1 MARMHSRKLG
11 KAGSTKPSKKIIPT
25 WSKYKAKEAEIL
37 VKKLAKEGNSPSKI
51 GIILRDTYG
60 IPDVSI
66 VTKKKITKILEENKL
81 LKELPEDL
89 MALIKKAIKEKKH
102 MENNKHDKSALR
114 GLQLTE
120 SKIKR
125 LVKYYKRTKKLPFS
139 WKFEPKKI
147 NLYIE

>member
-1 MARMHSRKLG
+1 MARMHSRKHG
-11 KAGSTKPSKKIIPT
+11 KSGSTKPSKKITST
-25 WSKYKAKEAEIL
+25 WIRYKPKEVELL
-37 VKKLAKEGNSPSKI
+37 VTKLAKEGKSPSVI

-66 VTKKKITKILEENKL
+66 ITQKKVTKILEENKL
-81 LKELPEDL
+81 VKDIPEDL
-89 MALIKKAIKEKKH
+89 MALIKKAITVKKH
-102 MENNKHDKSALR
+102 LEANKHDKGALR

-125 LVKYYKRTKKLPFS
+125 LVKYYKKSRRLPLN
-139 WKFEPKKI
+139 WKFEPKKL

>member
-1 MARMHSRKLG
+1 MYSRKKG
-11 KAGSTKPSKKIIPT
+11 KAGSTKPSKKVIST
-25 WSKYKAKEAEIL
+25 WVRYKPKEVELL
-37 VKKLAKEGNSPSKI
+37 VTKLAKEGKTASDI

-60 IPDVSI
+60 IPDVSA
-66 VTKKKITKILEENKL
+66 VTKKKITKILKESSL

-89 MALIKKAIKEKKH
+89 MALIKKAINEKKH
-102 MENNKHDKSALR
+102 LENNKHDKSALR

-125 LVKYYKRTKKLPFS
+125 LVKYYKRAKRLPLN
-139 WKFEPKKI
+139 WKFEPKKL

>member
-1 MARMHSRKLG
+1 MHSRKLG

-25 WSKYKAKEAEIL
+25 WARHKPKEVELL
-37 VKKLAKEGNSPSKI
+37 VTKLAKEGKSSSKI
-51 GIILRDTYG
+51 GIMLRDTYG
-60 IPDVSI
+60 IPDVSV
-66 VTKKKITKILEENKL
+66 VTKKKITKILKESNL

-89 MALIKKAIKEKKH
+89 MALIKKSIKEKKH
-102 MENNKHDKSALR
+102 LENNNHDKSALR

-125 LVKYYKRTKKLPFS
+125 LVKYYKRIKRLPLN